1 MKVTLK
7 LVGGLVHTL
16 GFSEREV
23 EAPPGTTVGEL
34 LDAIGIDRT
43 RPVIVGRDGWAI
55 DLVVELCE
63 GDRIVISPVFSG
75 GCAGASRVE
84 TE

>member
-43 RPVIVGRDGWAI
+43 RPVIVGRNGWAI
-55 DLVVELCE
+55 DRVEEVLE
-63 GDRIVISPVFSG
+63 GDRLLVSPVFSG
-75 GCAGASRVE
+75 G
-84 TE
+84 

>member
-23 EAPPGTTVGEL
+23 ETPPGTTVGEL
-34 LDAIGIDRT
+34 LDAIGVDRT
-43 RPVIVGRDGWAI
+43 RPVIVGRNGWAI
-55 DLVVELCE
+55 DLVEEVLE
-63 GDRIVISPVFSG
+63 GDRILVSPVFSG
-75 GCAGASRVE
+75 G
-84 TE
+84 

>member
-23 EAPPGTTVGEL
+23 EIPPGATVADL
-34 LDAIGIDRT
+34 LVAIGIDRT
-43 RPVIVGRDGWAI
+43 RPVIVGRNGWAL
-55 DLVVELCE
+55 DQRSEEHTSEL
-63 GDRIVISPVFSG
+63 
-75 GCAGASRVE
+75 
-84 TE
+84 

>member
-23 EAPPGTTVGEL
+23 ETPPGTTVAEL
-34 LDAIGIDRT
+34 LDAIGVDLT
-43 RPVIVGRDGWAI
+43 RPVIVGRNGWAI
-55 DLVVELCE
+55 DLVEEVLE
-63 GDRIVISPVFSG
+63 GDRILVSPVFSG
-75 GCAGASRVE
+75 G
-84 TE
+84 

>member
-23 EAPPGTTVGEL
+23 EIPPGATVADL
-34 LDAIGIDRT
+34 LVAIGIDRT
-43 RPVIVGRDGWAI
+43 RPVIVGRNGWAI
-55 DLVVELCE
+55 DLVEVLCE
-63 GDRIVISPVFSG
+63 GDRILVSPVFSG
-75 GCAGASRVE
+75 G
-84 TE
+84 